1 MPPIF
6 GYKLV
11 GQFDV
16 WSYPTWGSYLF
27 FGYGLLLVAAV
38 WLTWRSA
45 QGPQQNDA

>member
-16 WSYPTWGSYLF
+16 WSYPTFGSYLF
-27 FGYGLLLVAAV
+27 FAYGLLMAVAL
-38 WLTWRSA
+38 WLTWRSVGRPA
-45 QGPQQNDA
+45 ARES